1 MIYFILLFVV
11 SMSDVVRNMANAIL
25 LENIVRG
32 QIQKRAMMVGKEK
45 KWIGFVDESCRIL
58 FIQFEIG
65 KLVDW
70 YHVYNYFYSKLKFKQ
85 KQYRVNHLNLFFLIR
100 LIETGF
106 LGFDSFKKLSRLEVF
121 LIWQMELIMIDFL
134 EEHLLTFIL
143 ESSLK
148 NL

>member
-1 MIYFILLFVV
+1 M
-11 SMSDVVRNMANAIL
+11 
-25 LENIVRG
+25 RG